1 MGHGL
6 MDYSIVVINKQGEII
21 FQTRPYKGD
30 CEVAGKSMKRA
41 ADRWEK
47 RGYSVEFREHR
58 IMDR

>member
-1 MGHGL
+1 

-58 IMDR
+58 IMDK